1 MEEKDW
7 GKRSKVHAGGN
18 KTWRWIEVCK
28 CVNCGRNHRLIP
40 DDQVPYKH
48 YEGVLI
54 EKVVDG
60 TLSEDDM
67 IEIEN
72 YLCDD
77 TMNEK
82 KYLISRYF
90 KKGDNLY
97 KRMTEDFGDYV
108 LFLRDLKVQP
118 TNNEV
123 DRAGRKFKRKARR

>member
-1 MEEKDW
+1 M
-7 GKRSKVHAGGN
+7 
-18 KTWRWIEVCK
+18 
-28 CVNCGRNHRLIP
+28 NCGRNHRLIP
-40 DDQVPYKH
+40 DNQVPYKH

-72 YLCDD
+72 YPCDD

-90 KKGDNLY
+90 KKGYNLY
-97 KRMTEDFGDYV
+97 KRMTEDFDDYA
-108 LFLRDLKVQP
+108 LFLRDLKVQSA
-118 TNNEV
+118 NNEV
-123 DRAGRKFKRKARR
+123 GRAGRKFKRKARR

>member
-1 MEEKDW
+1 M
-7 GKRSKVHAGGN
+7 KRSKVHAGGN
-18 KTWRWIEVCK
+18 KTWRWIEVRK

-40 DDQVPYKH
+40 DNQVPYKH

-72 YLCDD
+72 YPCDD

-90 KKGDNLY
+90 KKGYNLY
-97 KRMTEDFGDYV
+97 KRMTEDFDDYA
-108 LFLRDLKVQP
+108 LFLRDLKVQSA
-118 TNNEV
+118 NNEV
-123 DRAGRKFKRKARR
+123 GRAGRKFKRKARR